1 MAEMLLR
8 PGKAWSSVS
17 GESSLCRDVI
27 FRAPFI
33 FHFNLSTFPPACTLR
48 LDPSEMPLLAH

>member
-1 MAEMLLR
+1 LR
-8 PGKAWSSVS
+8 PGKASSSVS
-17 GESSLCRDVI
+17 GDPSLCRDVI

-33 FHFNLSTFPPACTLR
+33 FHFNLSTFPPACKLR

>member
-1 MAEMLLR
+1 MAGIPLR
-8 PGKAWSSVS
+8 PGKASSSVS
-17 GESSLCRDVI
+17 GDPSLCRDVI

-33 FHFNLSTFPPACTLR
+33 YHFNLSTFLPACKLR